1 MLEGVTRF
9 PTPFSPFV
17 HPKLIPHPFFC
28 SGYEVV
34 AILLSKLCYDMNE
47 VPAKSHDLYKTS
59 KTLPKIC
66 IFVIGSTL
74 TLG

>member
-1 MLEGVTRF
+1 MGHMF
-9 PTPFSPFV
+9 PHSIFPVCLSQA
-17 HPKLIPHPFFC
+17 HSSSFFC
-28 SGYEVV
+28 TGYEVV

-59 KTLPKIC
+59 KTLPKIA